1 MEVVWVTVCSSTLQ
15 KWSTVR
21 LVLTEG
27 AREGGTRDCSY
38 FFRPLCFTP
47 NHVLLPLLPLQ
58 RVPGDLKTLGGSLII
73 EESESEL
80 ETGGVDLGLKVMCG
94 VKGRE
99 MP

>member
-21 LVLTEG
+21 LVLTEV
-27 AREGGTRDCSY
+27 GGTRDCSY
-38 FFRPLCFTP
+38 FFRPLGFTP

-80 ETGGVDLGLKVMCG
+80 ETGGVALGLKVMCG